1 MKVLQRSYCF
11 LISTTSIVVNN
22 IKRCN
27 AALPPDI
34 GYCEDAGGT
43 IRDDV
48 SIIFYSLQI
57 RGRGVSC
64 IDVRCIISFVANFI
78 SFSVYL

>member
-11 LISTTSIVVNN
+11 LLSTTSIVVNN

-34 GYCEDAGGT
+34 GYCEDAGGK

-48 SIIFYSLQI
+48 SIYIYIYIFVE
-57 RGRGVSC
+57 GVGS
-64 IDVRCIISFVANFI
+64 SFHCK
-78 SFSVYL
+78 